1 MFWIDIDGRD
11 GVVGIATRYGVD
23 SWCSPPVMSRISVPV
38 YTGPEAYPAYCKMD
52 IGSLSYGK
60 VTGEWL

>member
-1 MFWIDIDGRD
+1 
-11 GVVGIATRYGVD
+11 
-23 SWCSPPVMSRISVPV
+23 MSRISVPV